1 MIKIYTLMSFGL
13 LPIRIIAGI
22 GFIMNGLPKLVNITG
37 TEAEFASNMGLPAAL
52 ALPVGLLEVIGGIAL
67 IIGVLTRI
75 ASILFI
81 ILMIGAII
89 TVQLSKGF
97 LGGYQLNLLYLS
109 IAVTLLVTGPGRPS
123 IEWNVLKR
131 ELFPKGK
138 EMVATAKASE
148 EQ

>member
-1 MIKIYTLMSFGL
+1 MIKIYRLMSFGL

-22 GFIMNGLPKLVNITG
+22 GFILNGLPKLVNITG
-37 TEAEFASNMGLPAAL
+37 TQAEFASMFGLPAAL
-52 ALPVGLLEVIGGIAL
+52 ALPVALLEVIGGIAL

-75 ASILFI
+75 TSILFI
-81 ILMIGAII
+81 ILMIGATI
-89 TVQLSKGF
+89 TVQISKGF
-97 LGGYQLNLLYLS
+97 IGGYQINLLYLS

-138 EMVATAKASE
+138 EMVITAKVSE
-148 EQ
+148 V

>member
-1 MIKIYTLMSFGL
+1 MIKIYRLMSFGL

-37 TEAEFASNMGLPAAL
+37 TETEFASKIGLPAAL
-52 ALPVGLLEVIGGIAL
+52 ALPVGLLEVIGGL
-67 IIGVLTRI
+67 TIGVLTRI

-81 ILMIGAII
+81 ILMIGATI
-89 TVQLSKGF
+89 TVQISKGF
-97 LGGYQLNLLYLS
+97 LGGYEINLLYLS

-138 EMVATAKASE
+138 EMVASAKASE